1 MSCKHHV
8 RSKYSVSTYVSIICR
23 EKKFFKKLKKIK
35 GKRNTPSKS
44 SALAELQ
51 NDLFGVKNLIP
62 DQFSFIGQ
70 KMFAWISRR
79 CNEATGFNATPFH
92 CISITLVEIIGQL
105 PSITDQVLYH
115 NVLALYQNKKH
126 QTIRVRKLF
135 LLYNNRSCWIST
147 SSQ

>member
-1 MSCKHHV
+1 
-8 RSKYSVSTYVSIICR
+8 
-23 EKKFFKKLKKIK
+23 
-35 GKRNTPSKS
+35 
-44 SALAELQ
+44 
-51 NDLFGVKNLIP
+51 
-62 DQFSFIGQ
+62 
-70 KMFAWISRR
+70 MFAWISRR

-147 SSQ
+147 SSQWAIKEQIFNKLLLWCELPNRRWRSCSIESNVKNRRQQKRTVYWQNDIWTTSHALKIAHLTIWYYIPEL